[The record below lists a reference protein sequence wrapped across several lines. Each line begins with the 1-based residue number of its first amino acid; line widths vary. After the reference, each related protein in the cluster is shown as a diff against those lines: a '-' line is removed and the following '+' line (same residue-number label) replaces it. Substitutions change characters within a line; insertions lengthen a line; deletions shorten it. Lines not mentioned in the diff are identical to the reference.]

1 MATYL
6 IDGSGYIFRAFYA
19 VAPLTTKG
27 GLHTNALFGFTKML
41 LKLIRDKKDEK
52 LVVVFD
58 AGKTTFRN
66 ELYDKYKANR
76 SEAPQELIEQFP
88 YFRKIAKALGLCVL
102 ELPGYEAD
110 DVIATLVDKVK
121 DPVIVSGDKDLM
133 QLVGNGTYIIDPM
146 KDKEI
151 REAEVI
157 EKFGVPPDKVVEVL
171 ALMGDSSD
179 NIPGVKG
186 IGPKT
191 ASDLVLRYGGA
202 LEILEKVDEIENDK
216 NIRSRAKVAQSL
228 REHAEDLKISRVL
241 VEVKRDSPLLING
254 KDINDLSASEL
265 EQEFSIKEPGSDLL
279 ELASE
284 LEFQSLLGER
294 AKSAGARV
302 DVKIVLRQEF
312 DQFKSEILQSNI
324 FSFDFETTSLNTLE
338 AKIVGASFATAEKT
352 FYIPVSHK
360 DASNQISVE
369 HLIDFLKE
377 LFIGRVAVA
386 HNAKY
391 DLGIMANYNF
401 IPASQIVD
409 TMIAAYLINPDERSY
424 SLDICAERYLGTST
438 GSFEEVLGDKADF
451 SEVAIA
457 DAAIYAGTDA
467 RVAFDLWSILNPK
480 IEDLKLE
487 IVFKNIEMPLVPILS
502 EMERTG
508 VLVDLDFLDGLNKE
522 FSVELEAIEKTVYQL
537 AGGEFNMN
545 SPKQLS
551 KVLFEDLGLPTKGL
565 KKTKTGISTDSSVL
579 EILAQAHELP
589 ASILRYRTLY
599 KLKTTYLEALPK
611 AVSPITGRI
620 HTSFHQ
626 TVTGTGR
633 LSSSDPNLQ
642 NIPIQ
647 SPEGKRIR
655 EGFIAPTGYV
665 LLSADYSQIEL
676 RVLAHLSEDEALIEA
691 FRRGEDI
698 HAQTAKEIL
707 GLSRTPSTEERRLG
721 KTMNF
726 GIIYGMSA
734 FRLGKELGIPV
745 GEAQSYINSYFDRF
759 SGVKKLFDSLLEQA
773 QKENKVSTM
782 FGRIRVLTSV
792 EGSDRD
798 KGFLQRVAVN
808 APIQG
813 TAADLIKIA
822 MKRVRDRISKEN
834 LPARL
839 ILQIHDELVLE
850 AKEAE
855 ASRVGEFIA
864 LEMENAAELLVPLV
878 ASVGIGKNWNAAHG

>member
-1 MATYL
+1 MATY
-6 IDGSGYIFRAFYA
+6 IVDGSGYIFRAFYA
-19 VAPLTTKG
+19 VAPLTTKS

-41 LKLIRDKKDEK
+41 LKLIREKKNEK
-52 LVVVFD
+52 IVVVFD
-58 AGKTTFRN
+58 AGRKTFRN

-88 YFRKIAKALGLCVL
+88 YFRKIARALGLSIL

-110 DVIATLVDKVK
+110 DVIATLVDKVS
-121 DPVIVSGDKDLM
+121 DPIIVSGDKDLM
-133 QLVGNGTYIIDPM
+133 QLVNDKVFIYDPM

-151 REAEVI
+151 REAQVI
-157 EKFGVPPDKVVEVL
+157 EKFGVPPSQVVEVL

-191 ASDLVLRYGGA
+191 AAELVTRYGSA
-202 LEILEKVDEIENDK
+202 LEILNKLTDIENDK
-216 NIRSRAKVAQSL
+216 NIRGRAKVAQSL
-228 REHAEDLKISRVL
+228 KEHAEDLKISRVL
-241 VEVKRDSPLLING
+241 VEVKKDAPIFING
-254 KDINDLSASEL
+254 KPATDLSMEEFEEAFTIND
-265 EQEFSIKEPGSDLL
+265 PGDDLL
-279 ELASE
+279 DLATE

-294 AKSAGARV
+294 VRGKGAKVEVAT
-302 DVKIVLRQEF
+302 IF
-312 DQFKSEILQSNI
+312 DGDFLDLKTELLKSST

-338 AKIVGASFATAEKT
+338 AKVVGVSFATKDKT
-352 FYIPVSHK
+352 FYIPVGHK
-360 DASNQISVE
+360 NGENQVSLDRVLE
-369 HLIDFLKE
+369 LLVE
-377 LFIGRVAVA
+377 LFKERTAIA

-391 DLGIMANYNF
+391 DLGILANHKI
-401 IPASQIVD
+401 IPDSKIVD
-409 TMIAAYLINPDERSY
+409 TMIAAYLINPDDRSF
-424 SLDICAERYLGTST
+424 SLDVCADRYLGTTT
-438 GSFEEVLGDKADF
+438 GSYEEVVGDKTDF
-451 SEVAIA
+451 SEVNIQ

-467 RVAFDLWSILNPK
+467 RVAYDLWEVLRHKLS
-480 IEDLKLE
+480 ELKLE
-487 IVFKNIEMPLVPILS
+487 RVFEEIEMPLVPILC

-508 VLVDLDFLDGLNKE
+508 VLVDLEFLDSLNRE
-522 FSVELEAIEKTVYQL
+522 FSKELEQIEKTVYEL

-551 KVLFEDLGLPTKGL
+551 KVLFEDLGLPTRGL

-579 EILAQAHELP
+579 EVLAELHEFP
-589 ASILRYRTLY
+589 ASILRYRSLY

-620 HTSFHQ
+620 HTTFHQ

-647 SPEGKRIR
+647 SAEGKRIR
-655 EGFIAPTGYV
+655 EAFIAPEGYV

-691 FRRGEDI
+691 FRKGEDI

-707 GLSRTPSTEERRLG
+707 GISRDPTPNERRLG

-726 GIIYGMSA
+726 GIIYGMSG

-745 GEAQSYINSYFDRF
+745 GEAQSYIDSYFKRF
-759 SGVKKLFDSLLEQA
+759 SGVKRLFDSLLEQA
-773 QKENKVSTM
+773 QKENQVSTM

-798 KGFLQRVAVN
+798 KGFLQRVATN

-813 TAADLIKIA
+813 SAADLIKIA
-822 MKRVRDRISKEN
+822 MKKVRARIVSDN

-850 AKEAE
+850 SKESEAK
-855 ASRVGEFIA
+855 RVGEFVT

-878 ASVGIGKNWNAAHG
+878 ASVGYGRNWNESHG

>member
-6 IDGSGYIFRAFYA
+6 VDGSGYIFRAFYA
-19 VAPLTTKG
+19 VAPLTTKS

-41 LKLIRDKKDEK
+41 LKLIREKKNEK
-52 LVVVFD
+52 IVVVFD
-58 AGKTTFRN
+58 AGRTTFRN
-66 ELYDKYKANR
+66 DLYDKYKANR

-88 YFRKIAKALGLCVL
+88 YFRKIASALGLCVL
-102 ELPGYEAD
+102 ESPGFEAD
-110 DVIATLVDKVK
+110 DVIATLAQKVES
-121 DPVIVSGDKDLM
+121 PVIVSGDKDLM
-133 QLVGNGTYIIDPM
+133 QLVNERTYIVDPM

-151 REAEVI
+151 REPEVI

-171 ALMGDSSD
+171 ALTGDTSD

-202 LEILEKVDEIENDK
+202 LEILENVQRIENDK
-216 NIRSRAKVAQSL
+216 EIRSRTKVAENL
-228 REHAEDLKISRVL
+228 RAHAEDLKISRIL
-241 VEVKRDSPLLING
+241 VEVKKDAPVIING
-254 KDINDLSASEL
+254 KALGELSKDELSEA
-265 EQEFSIKEPGSDLL
+265 FSVKEPGGDLL
-279 ELASE
+279 DLAAE

-294 AKSAGARV
+294 VKAAGAKV
-302 DVKIVLRQEF
+302 EVKTVRLSDFES
-312 DQFKSEILQSNI
+312 FKSELLGSKI

-338 AKIVGASFATAEKT
+338 AKIVGASFATKDKT
-352 FYIPVSHK
+352 YYVPVGHK
-360 DASNQISVE
+360 NGSAQIELDTLLS
-369 HLIDFLKE
+369 FLSQ
-377 LFIGRVAVA
+377 LFIDRTAIA

-391 DLGIMANYNF
+391 DLGILANHNLH
-401 IPASQIVD
+401 PKNKIVD
-409 TMIAAYLINPDERSY
+409 TMIGAYLINPDERSF
-424 SLDICAERYLGTST
+424 SLDVCADRYLGTTT
-438 GSFEEVLGDKADF
+438 GSYEEVVGEKADF
-451 SEVAIA
+451 SEVEIE
-457 DAAIYAGTDA
+457 DAATYAGTDA
-467 RVAFDLWSILNPK
+467 RVAYDLWTIISEK
-480 IEDLKLE
+480 IKELKLE
-487 IVFKNIEMPLVPILS
+487 RVFDEIEMPLVPILS

-508 VLVDLDFLDGLNKE
+508 VLVDIEFLDRLNRE
-522 FSVELEAIEKTVYQL
+522 FSLELESIEKTVYEL
-537 AGGEFNMN
+537 AGGSFNMN

-579 EILAQAHELP
+579 EILAEVHELP

-611 AVSPITGRI
+611 SVSPITGRI
-620 HTSFHQ
+620 HTTFHQ

-647 SPEGKRIR
+647 SPEGRRIR
-655 EGFIAPTGYV
+655 EGFIAPSGCV

-691 FRRGEDI
+691 FRKGEDI

-707 GLSRTPSTEERRLG
+707 GISRTPSSEERRLG

-773 QKENKVSTM
+773 EKENRVSTM
-782 FGRIRVLTSV
+782 FGRIRVLSSV
-792 EGSDRD
+792 EERD
-798 KGFLQRVAVN
+798 KGFLQRVAMN

-813 TAADLIKIA
+813 SAADLIKIA
-822 MKRVRDRISKEN
+822 MKKVRDRINKDQ

-850 AKEAE
+850 AKESE
-855 ASRVGEFIA
+855 ASKVGEFVT

-878 ASVGIGKNWNAAHG
+878 ASVGIGKNWNMAHG